1 MSKRDD
7 DDYQRNPVARALMH
21 AGYRRSQ
28 RLWLTAEQYAQH
40 LAMAH
45 QNEAHVQRIKD
56 RARAEAF
63 GKGGNA

>member
-1 MSKRDD
+1 MSARDD
-7 DDYQRNPVARALMH
+7 EDYQRNPVARALMN
-21 AGYRRSQ
+21 AGYKRSL
-28 RLWLTAEQYAQH
+28 RLWLTPEQYQAH

-63 GKGGNA
+63 AKGGNA